1 MIGASDRSA
10 LSLAREL
17 RVSDTLIRRVR
28 NGELWNAGAESRN
41 HNDLPRRVVATPA
54 TPAAATAAVGVGVGR
69 GLRAHRRSRLA
80 EPHRPSFGDRVACI

>member
-28 NGELWNAGAESRN
+28 NGELWNAGAEARN
-41 HNDLPRRVVATPA
+41 HNDLPRRVVSAP
-54 TPAAATAAVGVGVGR
+54 
-69 GLRAHRRSRLA
+69 
-80 EPHRPSFGDRVACI
+80 